1 MTCKA
6 NSLCSWVVWFSS
18 FAAGFS
24 CSSNL
29 SRPNPLLLRVHH
41 NNRNDRP
48 SRQFLR
54 LPIGGDD
61 GETGGDGGER
71 TRPPPSIGA
80 TAGKATQIRRRR
92 QLPQTEGCWLS
103 DLHWRTTAS
112 IEDSPCQDHLP
123 LVHCLPCPGKSGAEL
138 RNFSDL
144 RAKTAT
150 GLCHMVPSTHCTD
163 EHISPDT
170 YPH

>member
-6 NSLCSWVVWFSS
+6 NCWVVWFSS
-18 FAAGFS
+18 SAVCSS
-24 CSSNL
+24 CSSKS
-29 SRPNPLLLRVHH
+29 SRPNPLLLRARH
-41 NNRNDRP
+41 NNRNNCP
-48 SRQFLR
+48 SRPFLR

-61 GETGGDGGER
+61 GETGGDGGEK

-80 TAGKATQIRRRR
+80 TAGKATQRKRRL